1 VRIAFFSNVNS
12 IHLKEWTEYLHS
24 ELSQEI
30 LVLTIPEPE
39 LDYDGVEVVHI
50 GSRLSAAKLA
60 WPALLPSLKR
70 ELKRFDADL
79 LVAFRIVSYGALAT
93 FSGFRPL
100 VLAAQGGNFEKTSNT
115 RATRFCIRFA
125 VRRADLI
132 HAWSPNLR
140 EHLIGYG
147 ADPSKI
153 LTCSRGIDL
162 RLFPRVPAEP
172 EGPLRIVM
180 TRALKPIYNVEL
192 LVRAMPKILD
202 AEPDAVCDIA
212 GDGFLRAELEGLARR
227 LGVEGSIR
235 FLGYLPRPE
244 IVRLLQTAHV
254 YASTTRTD
262 GLPLSHFEAMASGVF
277 PVVTDIEAN
286 RIWIEDNAN
295 GFLVPLGD
303 SDALATKIVQ
313 AYRSEDLR
321 RSAVARNLRLVETEF
336 DRSRNME
343 RMLEAYTELVG
354 RFRRSSR

>member
-1 VRIAFFSNVNS
+1 VRIAFFSNANS
-12 IHLKEWTEYLHS
+12 IHLKEWAEYLHS
-24 ELSQEI
+24 ELSQEA
-30 LVLTIPEPE
+30 LVITIPEPE
-39 LDYDGVEVVHI
+39 LHYEGVEVVHI
-50 GSRLSAAKLA
+50 GNRLSGSKLV
-60 WPALLPSLKR
+60 WPALLPRLKR

-79 LVAFRIVSYGALAT
+79 LVAFRVVSYGALAT

-100 VLAAQGGNFEKTSNT
+100 ALAAQGGNLDKTSNT

-125 VRRADLI
+125 LRRADLI

-140 EHLIGYG
+140 KHLIGYG

-162 RLFPRVPAEP
+162 RLFPSVPAKP

-180 TRALKPIYNVEL
+180 TRALKPIYNVEQL
-192 LVRAMPKILD
+192 IRAMPKILE

-212 GDGFLRAELEGLARR
+212 GDGFLRAQLEGLARR
-227 LGVEGSIR
+227 LGVERSIR
-235 FLGYLPRPE
+235 FLGHLPRQE
-244 IVRLLQTAHV
+244 IVSLLQTAHV
-254 YASTTRTD
+254 YASTTRID

-277 PVVTDIEAN
+277 PVVTDVEAN
-286 RIWIEDNAN
+286 RIWIEDNSN

-303 SDALATKIVQ
+303 SDALAAKIVR

-321 RSAVARNLRLVETEF
+321 RDAVARNRRLVETEF

-343 RMLEAYTELVG
+343 RMLETYRELVG
-354 RFRRSSR
+354 RFRLSSK